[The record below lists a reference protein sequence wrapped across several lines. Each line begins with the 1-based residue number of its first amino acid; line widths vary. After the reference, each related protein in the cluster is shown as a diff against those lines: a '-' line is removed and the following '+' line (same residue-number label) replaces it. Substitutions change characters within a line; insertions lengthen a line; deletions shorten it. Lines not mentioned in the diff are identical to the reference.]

1 MKNERLLTLVKDV
14 SPKYLVALYLV
25 LVLAVGLVVS
35 SLLLY
40 PQEQRLEAMKRKLQ
54 QENQKVAVV
63 ENFVLTHPNMEQYL
77 SELQQAMN
85 RAEAALPGNIEISA
99 FLSQLEKDA
108 RAAGVKLMNVK
119 PAVVAERQGYR
130 ELPVELG
137 VEGGYFATMS
147 FLKKLEDGSR
157 FSAPTAF
164 MIQQKKDLL
173 SAKLNLQIFSYGNSP
188 KPPVGAAAQKPP
200 AGGAPA
206 AR

>member
-1 MKNERLLTLVKDV
+1 MKNDRLLTLVKDV
-14 SPKYLVALYLV
+14 SPKYLIALYLV
-25 LVLAVGLVVS
+25 LVLAIGLVVS

-40 PQEQRLEAMKRKLQ
+40 PQEKRLEAMQRKLQ

-63 ENFVLTHPNMEQYL
+63 ENFVLTHPNMDQYL
-77 SELQQAMN
+77 AELQQAMN

-108 RAAGVKLMNVK
+108 RASGVKLMNVK

-130 ELPVELG
+130 EMPVELG
-137 VEGGYFATMS
+137 VEGPYFATMS

-173 SAKLNLQIFSYGNSP
+173 AAKLNLQIFSYGNSP
-188 KPPVGAAAQKPP
+188 KPPAGTVAQKPP